1 MLCVQLRSRNPMD
14 RMVVRVIVV
23 VKVIVVVMS
32 LQTKDHGGRAV
43 AGLLCC
49 ERSDGSGKL

>member
-43 AGLLCC
+43 A
-49 ERSDGSGKL
+49 